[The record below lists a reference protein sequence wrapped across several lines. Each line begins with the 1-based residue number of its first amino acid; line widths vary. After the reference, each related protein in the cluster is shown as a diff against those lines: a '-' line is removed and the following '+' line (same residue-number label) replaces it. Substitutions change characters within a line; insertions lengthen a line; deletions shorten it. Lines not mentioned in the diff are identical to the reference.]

1 MVKVYHSEG
10 MSHHVS
16 KFLDLTGL
24 QRLDHFNE
32 LDVPCIWMSLYNLD
46 DYMRF
51 RNHFGS
57 KIIYWFGSDVLILL
71 GVLKTQTMFGKPVSS
86 EFLQSI
92 VDGVDCRHVCQ
103 NELLKQELA
112 TIGIDALV
120 RPLFLAPMDEF
131 EDIYCPK
138 SRPSVYTMV
147 SGGRHEFY
155 GVPWIYEIAD
165 QADVDFYI
173 YGYEGEDTSNVF
185 HFPYLPESEFN
196 EQIKQHQAFLR
207 LTEHDGVAQSVMKAL
222 LMGQYV
228 CDRVDYPFVSHVST
242 PNDVLAF
249 VNSLSSRTESNKDV
263 ELLTEVVNNFDWLE
277 SFKIENQDYVY
288 WDDWDEVESISFST
302 RGDLIDKEIKGELDG

>member
-16 KFLDLTGL
+16 KFLDLTDL
-24 QRLDHFNE
+24 QRLNHLTE
-32 LDVPCIWMSLYNLD
+32 LDAPCVWMSLYNLD

-57 KIIYWFGSDVLILL
+57 KIVYWFGSDVLILL
-71 GVLKTQTMFGKPVSS
+71 GLKQTQTTFGEIVSP
-86 EFLQSI
+86 ELLQNI
-92 VDGVDCRHVCQ
+92 VKSVDCLHVCQ

-112 TIGIDALV
+112 TVGIDALV
-120 RPLFLAPMDEF
+120 RPLFLAPIDEF
-131 EDIYCPK
+131 EDIYFPK

-185 HFPYLPESEFN
+185 HFPYLPEAEFN
-196 EQIKQHQAFLR
+196 ERIKQHQAFLR
-207 LTEHDGVAQSVMKAL
+207 LTEHDGVSQSVMKAL

-228 CDRVDYPFVSHVST
+228 CDRIDYSFVSYVST

-249 VNSLSSRTESNKDV
+249 VNELSSKTESNQDFI
-263 ELLTEVVNNFDWLE
+263 LLEEVLNNFDWL
-277 SFKIENQDYVY
+277 
-288 WDDWDEVESISFST
+288 VEFMTLNPFIS
-302 RGDLIDKEIKGELDG
+302 EELQW

>member
-1 MVKVYHSEG
+1 LVKVYHSEG

-16 KFLDLTGL
+16 KFLDLTDL
-24 QRLDHFNE
+24 QRLDHLTE
-32 LDVPCIWMSLYNLD
+32 LDAPCVWMSLYNLD

-57 KIIYWFGSDVLILL
+57 KIVYWFGSDVLILL
-71 GVLKTQTMFGKPVSS
+71 GLKQTQTTFGEIVSP
-86 EFLQSI
+86 ELLQNI
-92 VDGVDCRHVCQ
+92 VKSVDCLHVCQ

-112 TIGIDALV
+112 TVGIDALV
-120 RPLFLAPMDEF
+120 RPLFLAPIDEF
-131 EDIYCPK
+131 EDIYFPK

-185 HFPYLPESEFN
+185 HFPYLPEAEFN
-196 EQIKQHQAFLR
+196 ERIKQHQAFLR
-207 LTEHDGVAQSVMKAL
+207 LTEHDGVSQSVMKAL

-228 CDRVDYPFVSHVST
+228 CDRIDYSFVSYVST

-249 VNSLSSRTESNKDV
+249 VNELSSKTESNQDFI
-263 ELLTEVVNNFDWLE
+263 LLEEVLNNFDWL
-277 SFKIENQDYVY
+277 
-288 WDDWDEVESISFST
+288 VEFMTLNPFIS
-302 RGDLIDKEIKGELDG
+302 EELQW

>member
-16 KFLDLTGL
+16 KFLELTDL
-24 QRLDHFNE
+24 QRLNHLTE
-32 LDVPCIWMSLYNLD
+32 LDAPCVWMSLYNLD

-51 RNHFGS
+51 RNHSGK
-57 KIIYWFGSDVLILL
+57 KIVYWFGSDVLILL
-71 GVLKTQTMFGKPVSS
+71 GFKKTQTTFGKFVSS

-92 VDGVDCRHVCQ
+92 VNDVDCVHVCQ

-173 YGYEGEDTSNVF
+173 YGYEGENTSNVF

-228 CDRVDYPFVSHVST
+228 CDRIDYPFVSHVST

-263 ELLTEVVNNFDWLE
+263 ELLNEVVNNFDWLE

-302 RGDLIDKEIKGELDG
+302 RGDLIDKETKGELDG

>member
-1 MVKVYHSEG
+1 LVKVYHSNG

-16 KFLDLTGL
+16 KFLDLTDL
-24 QRLDHFNE
+24 QRLDHLTE
-32 LDVPCIWMSLYNLD
+32 LDAPCIWMSLYNLD

-57 KIIYWFGSDVLILL
+57 KIVYWFGSDVLILL
-71 GVLKTQTMFGKPVSS
+71 GVLKTQTTSGEIFSP
-86 EFLQSI
+86 ELLQNI
-92 VDGVDCRHVCQ
+92 VKSADCVHVCQ
-103 NELLKQELA
+103 NQLLKQELA

-120 RPLFLAPMDEF
+120 RPLFVAPMDKF
-131 EDIYCPK
+131 EDIYRHK

-147 SGGRHEFY
+147 SGKRHEFY

-165 QADVDFYI
+165 QAEVDFYI

-207 LTEHDGVAQSVMKAL
+207 LTEHDGLSQSVMKAL
-222 LMGQYV
+222 MMGQYV
-228 CDRVDYPFVSHVST
+228 CDRIDYSFVSHVSK

-249 VNSLSSRTESNKDV
+249 VNELSSKMESNQDFI
-263 ELLTEVVNNFDWLE
+263 LLEEVLNNFDWL
-277 SFKIENQDYVY
+277 
-288 WDDWDEVESISFST
+288 VEFMTLNPVIS
-302 RGDLIDKEIKGELDG
+302 EELQW